1 MTSGASGSP
10 LLRPVLV
17 STGLQLAMVIAGHYS
32 PAIAQLFP
40 IAGTGIGG
48 IAGVLAAL
56 GGRQGTG
63 TAAQNGAI
71 AGGVGGLVGTI
82 VSYVLGDIPAFTI
95 GIGTGAAGVAGALGA
110 LAGRLVGQ
118 RTPG

>member
-1 MTSGASGSP
+1 MTTDASGSS
-10 LLRPVLV
+10 LLRPMIV

-48 IAGVLAAL
+48 VAGVLAAL
-56 GGRQGTG
+56 GGRQGAG
-63 TAAQNGAI
+63 TAAKHGLL
-71 AGGVGGLVGTI
+71 AGGVGGLIGTI

-95 GIGTGAAGVAGALGA
+95 GVGTGAAGVAGAFGA
-110 LAGRLVGQ
+110 LAGRLIGQ

>member
-1 MTSGASGSP
+1 MI
-10 LLRPVLV
+10 V

-56 GGRQGTG
+56 GGQQRAG
-63 TAAQNGAI
+63 TAAKNGVL
-71 AGGVGGLVGTI
+71 AGGVGGLIGTI
-82 VSYVLGDIPAFTI
+82 VSYFLGDIPAFTI
-95 GIGTGAAGVAGALGA
+95 GVGTGAAGVAGAFGA
-110 LAGRLVGQ
+110 LAGRLIG
-118 RTPG
+118 RRAPG